1 MLSEKKEWEIS
12 DWGIFKW
19 NICNKS
25 PVLHFK
31 FSVFYFVHL
40 KFQYKE
46 TEIHI
51 FLRRL
56 EEKFTEY
63 ICFMI
68 TKDQI
73 GQGGNVG
80 FITGNS
86 RFFSSIFCSVSKSYE
101 ACKKNTY
108 ELQSRWLN
116 CYHIM
121 PQFSFIY
128 IFFSII
134 ILGLRKI

>member
-1 MLSEKKEWEIS
+1 MLSEKTEWEIS

-19 NICNKS
+19 NNCNKS

-40 KFQYKE
+40 KSQYKE

-56 EEKFTEY
+56 EEKFTKY

-73 GQGGNVG
+73 GRGGGDVG

-86 RFFSSIFCSVSKSYE
+86 RFISSIFCSVSKSYE
-101 ACKKNTY
+101 ACKKILMSCKVVDWIVTILCLSLVSY
-108 ELQSRWLN
+108 T
-116 CYHIM
+116 
-121 PQFSFIY
+121 SF
-128 IFFSII
+128 FP
-134 ILGLRKI
+134 L